1 MALVVAEYALALA
14 LALALA
20 SEAHHI
26 QIRKEFG
33 CRGRKNIEMSSG
45 ADGSIE
51 YQKALLHVMGTTRR
65 DAVQQIRNGGT
76 FNSVWVVEVR

>member
-1 MALVVAEYALALA
+1 
-14 LALALA
+14 
-20 SEAHHI
+20 
-26 QIRKEFG
+26 
-33 CRGRKNIEMSSG
+33 MSSG